1 MRAPTVA
8 ARIANRALPG
18 ARPKVSGPPTRDA
31 QRKMKANG
39 KRLMLGAALVYSAA
53 FAILYA
59 IAYRASL
66 LPAISE
72 VSLSC
77 ALDTV
82 GKRIRFAAEAALWA
96 LLLLSPLVFRWAN
109 RGKK

>member
-18 ARPKVSGPPTRDA
+18 ARHKVSGPPTRDA

-82 GKRIRFAAEAALWA
+82 GKRVQFSAETALWA
-96 LLLLSPLVFRWAN
+96 LLVLSPIIIWRA
-109 RGKK
+109 KKEKK